1 MPIPYPLPPWVGKPA
16 DPAAHYATG
25 FQTGMRLGAE
35 QAANIFRQQQI
46 FREQQ
51 KDEFENQLA
60 AQRQAIEVDKIT
72 RKQRAIANY
81 QGLVQNGVDP
91 MSALQAIG
99 PDIADPA
106 ELIGMQQRQQ
116 HQEAL
121 MQQQQAQRAAQ
132 MDLAGRKLT
141 EEIRYHTGE
150 LKAREAAT
158 AKPNVKESERAKGLQ
173 LIQRE
178 RELQALVSSQ
188 PDNQE
193 WKEMLQKTQDE
204 KSIWEAQ
211 QGLTE
216 STEITMGPT
225 GLPTVKISKGGR
237 STLPAGMT
245 TTAEATKEAEQKN
258 LGQDVL
264 RTLGRLQ
271 DDLKPGV
278 VGIGANISNFIFD
291 KFFPAL
297 GIQSASEERV
307 LGRQDIRL
315 ANQSL
320 MGALSKRFSTTEL
333 GRIKEMLPS
342 LGFIESPKDAKLL
355 VSAIQRQIAEE
366 NAASA
371 RKLKQE
377 PDQQTIE
384 TLANLHGVTWES
396 LAQDVKDGR
405 LDRATYEAVV
415 NYANSTKGQNARPAN
430 QP

>member
-1 MPIPYPLPPWVGKPA
+1 MAVDYSIPNWIRPA
-16 DPAAHYATG
+16 DPAQHYAQG
-25 FQTGMRLGAE
+25 LQIGARIGAE
-35 QAANIFRQQQI
+35 QAAQQFQQQQLY
-46 FREQQ
+46 REQQ
-51 KDEFENQLA
+51 RDEFERQLA
-60 AQRQAIEVDKIT
+60 SQKQQIAIDQIT
-72 RKQRAIANY
+72 RKQRAGAQY
-81 QGLVQNGVDP
+81 QMLVQGGMDP
-91 MSALQAIG
+91 MQALQQVG
-99 PDIADPA
+99 PDLADPT
-106 ELIGMQQRQQ
+106 ELIEMKQRADQ
-116 HQEAL
+116 L
-121 MQQQQAQRAAQ
+121 TQAQKYRQDQ
-132 MDLAGRKLT
+132 MTLANQKLA
-141 EEIRYHTGE
+141 EETRYHTGE
-150 LKAREAAT
+150 LKAREAAV

-188 PDNQE
+188 PDNPE

-204 KSIWEAQ
+204 KGIWEAQ

-271 DDLKPGV
+271 DDLQPGV
-278 VGIGANISNFIFD
+278 VGLGANVANFIFD
-291 KFFPAL
+291 KFLPAL
-297 GIQSASEERV
+297 GVQSASQERI

-333 GRIKEMLPS
+333 SKIKEMLPS
-342 LGFIESPKDAKLL
+342 LGFIESPRDAKLL

-415 NYANSTKGQNARPAN
+415 NYANSTKGKNARPAN